1 MINTLAANSIN
12 MNEWVM
18 YLMYGLIVAF
28 VTFESIF
35 YLVRSLLRAK
45 KLNMDMGKIKKVITS
60 SISFSILPAIGIGIG
75 VVTLVGALGIA
86 FPAIRLSVIGSL
98 QYEAQMADG
107 AATAVGGSMT
117 NLIGNMTADDFLT
130 IAVVMTVG
138 IIWGPLL
145 VSLFFKKLQP
155 KFSKLAA
162 MSTNSN
168 ELPLDDNSKK
178 NNIGDLIFSVVFIG
192 LVLGYL
198 AMAISTIFGT
208 TKLADGTKISNM
220 HTIYGYYNLIA
231 VVVAAILM
239 AIFEFLMRNPKMK
252 WLSDLSIPVSML
264 VSMAVVAII
273 SYFAQQ
279 NGWDPTLIQTANA
292 VSSII

>member
-12 MNEWVM
+12 MNSWVM

-35 YLVRSLLRAK
+35 YLVRSILRAK

-60 SISFSILPAIGIGIG
+60 SVSFSILPAIGIGIG

-162 MSTNSN
+162 VSLKSEN
-168 ELPLDDNSKK
+168 EMLLDDGKK

-220 HTIYGYYNLIA
+220 RTIYGYYNLIA

-239 AIFEFLMRNPKMK
+239 AIFEFLMKNPKMK

-264 VSMAVVAII
+264 VAMGVVAII
-273 SYFAQQ
+273 SYYAQQ
-279 NGWDPTLIQTANA
+279 NGWDPTLVQTANA

>member
-1 MINTLAANSIN
+1 MINTLADSIN

-35 YLVRSLLRAK
+35 YLVRSILRAK

-60 SISFSILPAIGIGIG
+60 SVSFSILPAIGIGIG

-208 TKLADGTKISNM
+208 TKLADGTKIANM

-239 AIFEFLMRNPKMK
+239 AFFEFLMKNPKMK

-292 VSSII
+292 VSSVI

>member
-12 MNEWVM
+12 MNSWVM

-35 YLVRSLLRAK
+35 YLVRSILRAK

-162 MSTNSN
+162 VNIKSEN
-168 ELPLDDNSKK
+168 EMLLDDGKK

-239 AIFEFLMRNPKMK
+239 AIFEFLMKNPKLK

-279 NGWDPTLIQTANA
+279 NGWDPTLIQAANA
-292 VSSII
+292 VSSIV

>member
-12 MNEWVM
+12 MNSWVM

-35 YLVRSLLRAK
+35 YLVRSILRAK

-60 SISFSILPAIGIGIG
+60 SVSFSILPAIGIGIG

-117 NLIGNMTADDFLT
+117 ILIGNMTADDFLT

-162 MSTNSN
+162 VSLKSEN
-168 ELPLDDNSKK
+168 EMLLDDGKK

-239 AIFEFLMRNPKMK
+239 AIFEFLMKNPKMK

-264 VSMAVVAII
+264 VAMGVVAII
-273 SYFAQQ
+273 SYYAQQ
-279 NGWDPTLIQTANA
+279 NGWDPTLVQTANA

>member
-12 MNEWVM
+12 MNSWVM

-35 YLVRSLLRAK
+35 YLVRSILRAK

-60 SISFSILPAIGIGIG
+60 SISFSVLPAIGIGIG

-86 FPAIRLSVIGSL
+86 FPAIRLSVVGSL

-162 MSTNSN
+162 MSTSSN
-168 ELPLDDNSKK
+168 ELPLDDSSKK

-239 AIFEFLMRNPKMK
+239 AIFEFLMKNPKMK

-264 VSMAVVAII
+264 VAMGVVAII
-273 SYFAQQ
+273 SYYAQQ
-279 NGWDPTLIQTANA
+279 NGWDPTLVQTANA

>member
-1 MINTLAANSIN
+1 MINTLADSIN

-35 YLVRSLLRAK
+35 YLVRSILRAK

-60 SISFSILPAIGIGIG
+60 SVSFSILPAIGIGIG

-162 MSTNSN
+162 MSTSSN
-168 ELPLDDNSKK
+168 ELPLDDSSKK
-178 NNIGDLIFSVVFIG
+178 NNIGDLVFSVVFIG

-208 TKLADGTKISNM
+208 TKLADGTKIANM

-239 AIFEFLMRNPKMK
+239 AFFEFLMKNPKMK

-292 VSSII
+292 VSSVI

>member
-35 YLVRSLLRAK
+35 YLVRSILRAK

-60 SISFSILPAIGIGIG
+60 SVSFSILPAIGIGIG

-162 MSTNSN
+162 VSLKSEN
-168 ELPLDDNSKK
+168 EMLLDDGKK

-239 AIFEFLMRNPKMK
+239 AIFEFLMKNPKMK

-264 VSMAVVAII
+264 VAMGVVAII
-273 SYFAQQ
+273 SYYAQQ
-279 NGWDPTLIQTANA
+279 NGWDPTLVQTANA

>member
-12 MNEWVM
+12 MNSWVM

-35 YLVRSLLRAK
+35 YLVRSILRAK

-60 SISFSILPAIGIGIG
+60 SVSFSILPAIGIGIG

-155 KFSKLAA
+155 KFSKLA
-162 MSTNSN
+162 SVSLKSEN
-168 ELPLDDNSKK
+168 EMLLDDGKK

-239 AIFEFLMRNPKMK
+239 AIFEFLMKNPKMK

-264 VSMAVVAII
+264 VAMGVVAII
-273 SYFAQQ
+273 SYYAQQ
-279 NGWDPTLIQTANA
+279 NGWDPTLVQTANA

>member
-12 MNEWVM
+12 MNSWVM

-35 YLVRSLLRAK
+35 YLVRSILRAK

-60 SISFSILPAIGIGIG
+60 SVSFSILPAIGIGIG

-162 MSTNSN
+162 VSLKSEN
-168 ELPLDDNSKK
+168 EMLLDDGKK

-239 AIFEFLMRNPKMK
+239 AIFEFLMKNPKMK

-264 VSMAVVAII
+264 VAMGVVAII
-273 SYFAQQ
+273 SYYAQQ
-279 NGWDPTLIQTANA
+279 NGWDPTLVQTANA